1 MMDVWQWA
9 WFGCHVAL
17 FGILI
22 WALNK
27 WAFGPI
33 TKLLDERSKSIED
46 QFAEMASMKA
56 EAAKMQ
62 EEYKSQLQQAQVEAR
77 ETVKKAQDDAVR
89 TAEKLK
95 AETQVQLE
103 KARKEAQD
111 RITHE
116 TEMAKAELRKYVA
129 DLSVL
134 AAEKF
139 LTDGLSEA
147 QRKSLVES
155 TLPEVERAISSN

>member
-1 MMDVWQWA
+1 MDVA
-9 WFGCHVAL
+9 MIPWFMCHVLL
-17 FGILI
+17 FGLLI

-33 TKLLDERSKSIED
+33 TRLLDERSKSIED
-46 QFAEMASMKA
+46 QFAEMERMKA
-56 EAAKMQ
+56 EAEEMQ
-62 EEYKSQLQQAQVEAR
+62 EEYKTQLQQAQAEAR
-77 ETVKKAQDDAVR
+77 ETVKKAQDDAAKA
-89 TAEKLK
+89 AEQMK
-95 AETQVQLE
+95 AEAQAQLE

-111 RITHE
+111 RIAHE

-139 LTDGLSEA
+139 LTEGLSDS
-147 QRKSLVES
+147 QKKSLVES
-155 TLPEVERAISSN
+155 TLPEVERTISSN